1 MNILLDTHVM
11 LWALADSPKLARNI
25 RNLLEADDTTIFVS
39 VATLWEI
46 AIKHAAERGDM
57 PISGED
63 AREYCLQSGFGLL
76 PITAQHAITAGAL
89 PHHHRDPFDR
99 MLVAQAISEPLRL
112 VTHDKQVLRYSD
124 TFIAA

>member
-1 MNILLDTHVM
+1 MNILLDTHIA
-11 LWALADSPKLARNI
+11 LWVLADSPRLVRNI
-25 RNLLEADDTTIFVS
+25 RSLLETDDTTVFVS

-63 AREYCLQSGFGLL
+63 ARKYCLQSGFYLL
-76 PITAQHAITAGAL
+76 PITAQHAVVAGAL
-89 PHHHRDPFDR
+89 PPYHRDPFDR
-99 MLVAQAISEPLRL
+99 MLVAQAITEPLRL
-112 VTHDKQVLRYSD
+112 VSHDKQVLRYSD